1 MTEQQLTL
9 RQKLHT
15 AERLFSV
22 VALDGFRAA
31 PGAMTISLVSGLL
44 SAAATVAYSI
54 GYRLVI
60 DGAVRGERTTVLVG
74 IGLTAFLFTLTWTL
88 SIVNAMRNGILA
100 DRVNLRLGARI
111 AELVNSPEGLDHFEN
126 PAYRD
131 EIQVLR
137 ANRRALAGAPR
148 QVIALLQLLVRST
161 FIVVLIATIYPPVLL
176 VPLLALAP
184 ILADRRA
191 ARLQKRN
198 EDSTAADSRLL
209 GDLFTLATTAQHA
222 RELRVYGLT
231 GELAERHRQ
240 LGEQLR
246 VSALRTTVRS
256 AAWEALGW
264 IVFAA
269 GFGAAVVV
277 LTVRAVH
284 GEVSVGQVVMA
295 VSLIRRAQGQVSG
308 AADTSSSFGSSLR
321 NARRL
326 LWLEDYAA
334 EHRPRGDG
342 TAPERLV
349 EGIRFEAV
357 DFAYPGA
364 EEPALRDVDLLLPAG
379 ATVAVVGDNGAGK
392 TTLVKLLTGMYRPTA
407 GRILVDGRE
416 LTAIDPAS
424 WRSRI
429 RATFQEYVPY
439 QFTAGRV
446 VGVGDLPHLDDA
458 DALALAVS
466 DADAVSL
473 VSGLPKG
480 LGTQVGRYFRGGREL
495 SGGQWHK
502 LALARGLMRRQ
513 PLLTVLDEP
522 TASLDAAA
530 ESSLFTRYTAAAAQG
545 AERGAITVL
554 VSHRFSTV
562 RTADLVVVVETG
574 QVREVGTHDEL
585 LAADG
590 LYARLHALQ
599 AAGYATDPAA
609 AETLRGRR

>member
-1 MTEQQLTL
+1 M
-9 RQKLHT
+9 
-15 AERLFSV
+15 
-22 VALDGFRAA
+22 
-31 PGAMTISLVSGLL
+31 
-44 SAAATVAYSI
+44 
-54 GYRLVI
+54 
-60 DGAVRGERTTVLVG
+60 
-74 IGLTAFLFTLTWTL
+74 
-88 SIVNAMRNGILA
+88 
-100 DRVNLRLGARI
+100 
-111 AELVNSPEGLDHFEN
+111 
-126 PAYRD
+126 
-131 EIQVLR
+131 
-137 ANRRALAGAPR
+137 
-148 QVIALLQLLVRST
+148 LQLLVRSA
-161 FIVVLIATIYPPVLL
+161 FIVALIASIYPPVLL
-176 VPLLALAP
+176 VPLLAVAP

-191 ARLQKRN
+191 SRLQKRN
-198 EDSTAADSRLL
+198 EEGDAADTRLL

-231 GELAERHRQ
+231 GPLADRHRQ

-246 VSALRTTVRS
+246 VSALRSTVRS

-308 AADTSSSFGSSLR
+308 AADTAGSFGSSLR
-321 NARRL
+321 SARRL

-334 EHRPRGDG
+334 EHRPSGRGE
-342 TAPERLV
+342 APERLV
-349 EGIRFEAV
+349 EGVRFEAV

-364 EEPALRDVDLLLPAG
+364 EQPALRGVDLLLPAG
-379 ATVAVVGDNGAGK
+379 STVAVVGDNGAGK

-407 GRILVDGRE
+407 GRILVDGQE
-416 LTAIDPAS
+416 LAGIDPAS
-424 WRSRI
+424 WRGRI
-429 RATFQEYVPY
+429 RATFQDHVPY

-446 VGVGDLPHLDDA
+446 VGVGDLPHLDDPE
-458 DALALAVS
+458 ALALAVA
-466 DADAVSL
+466 DADADAL
-473 VSGLPKG
+473 VAGLPKG
-480 LGTQVGRYFRGGREL
+480 LDTQVGRYFRGGREL

-530 ESSLFTRYTAAAAQG
+530 ESALFTRYAAAAGQG

-554 VSHRFSTV
+554 VSHRFSSV
-562 RTADLVVVVETG
+562 RTADLVVVVEG
-574 QVREVGTHDEL
+574 GEVREVGSHEEL
-585 LAADG
+585 LLADG

-599 AAGYATDPAA
+599 AAAYSTDP
-609 AETLRGRR
+609 G